1 MFPYILLSKLN
12 VFLILFFCS
21 CTITPIVCW
30 LWEINGFWI
39 RRLRKGLGCPPLTG
53 FVHSSSDIPEKS
65 LFAQFLHL
73 WFWSL
78 FAQFL
83 HLWSYPPLDPGV
95 EVYNCTTVFSQEE
108 STFCVKVCD
117 QPRSLQDSAQ
127 FWRNFCDSHSV
138 SKLATMRGRRQQN
151 YLFCDVHKWDITS
164 VAEYLTTTDCCVCQR
179 TFYQSK
185 PQHFVSKFAT
195 NPEACKILHNSE
207 ETSVILTSVK
217 VCDQAGQDLFIS
229 QNLNIYQCV
238 NSTLA

>member
-1 MFPYILLSKLN
+1 MYNNPYCMLTLGNK
-12 VFLILFFCS
+12 
-21 CTITPIVCW
+21 W
-30 LWEINGFWI
+30 FWI
-39 RRLRKGLGCPPLTG
+39 RRIRKGLGCPPLTG

-83 HLWSYPPLDPGV
+83 HLWSCPPLDPGV
-95 EVYNCTTVFSQEE
+95 EVYNCTTVFSTVQEE

>member
-78 FAQFL
+78 FAQFCISDL
-83 HLWSYPPLDPGV
+83 SH
-95 EVYNCTTVFSQEE
+95 
-108 STFCVKVCD
+108 
-117 QPRSLQDSAQ
+117 PRSWGGSLQMMKDDEGW
-127 FWRNFCDSHSV
+127 WRMIKDDEGWWRMM
-138 SKLATMRGRRQQN
+138 KDDEGWRRVMKDDEGWWSMMKN
-151 YLFCDVHKWDITS
+151 
-164 VAEYLTTTDCCVCQR
+164 AEERWIWWL
-179 TFYQSK
+179 K
-185 PQHFVSKFAT
+185 T
-195 NPEACKILHNSE
+195 N
-207 ETSVILTSVK
+207 
-217 VCDQAGQDLFIS
+217 
-229 QNLNIYQCV
+229 
-238 NSTLA
+238 

>member
-78 FAQFL
+78 FAQFCISDL
-83 HLWSYPPLDPGV
+83 SH
-95 EVYNCTTVFSQEE
+95 
-108 STFCVKVCD
+108 
-117 QPRSLQDSAQ
+117 PRSWGGSLQLYNRLS
-127 FWRNFCDSHSV
+127 
-138 SKLATMRGRRQQN
+138 RG
-151 YLFCDVHKWDITS
+151 
-164 VAEYLTTTDCCVCQR
+164 
-179 TFYQSK
+179 
-185 PQHFVSKFAT
+185 
-195 NPEACKILHNSE
+195 
-207 ETSVILTSVK
+207 VILCQSLRPTQKPARFCTILKKLLWFSLSVK
-217 VCDQAGQDLFIS
+217 VCDQARQKTTKLFILWCTQVRYNECSRISDHHGLLRVSKDFFIS
-229 QNLNIYQCV
+229 QNLNILCQSLRPTQKPARFCTILKKLLWFSPV
-238 NSTLA
+238 SKFATRRGRTCLSVKTLTFISVWTLH

>member
-1 MFPYILLSKLN
+1 MFSYILLSKLN

-83 HLWSYPPLDPGV
+83 HLWSCPPLDPGV
-95 EVYNCTTVFSQEE
+95 EVYTSCHAYRFFETLNLGLKIQKIAQKSKFRYFLWKIVIPSKSYCT
-108 STFCVKVCD
+108 
-117 QPRSLQDSAQ
+117 
-127 FWRNFCDSHSV
+127 NFC
-138 SKLATMRGRRQQN
+138 
-151 YLFCDVHKWDITS
+151 FW
-164 VAEYLTTTDCCVCQR
+164 
-179 TFYQSK
+179 F
-185 PQHFVSKFAT
+185 
-195 NPEACKILHNSE
+195 KI
-207 ETSVILTSVK
+207 K
-217 VCDQAGQDLFIS
+217 
-229 QNLNIYQCV
+229 
-238 NSTLA
+238 

>member
-1 MFPYILLSKLN
+1 MFSYILLSKLN

-83 HLWSYPPLDPGV
+83 HLWSCPPLDPGV
-95 EVYNCTTVFSQEE
+95 EVYNCTTVFSIVQEE
-108 STFCVKVCD
+108 STA
-117 QPRSLQDSAQ
+117 PRSLQDSAQ
-127 FWRNFCDSHSV
+127 FWRNFCDSH
-138 SKLATMRGRRQQN
+138 
-151 YLFCDVHKWDITS
+151 
-164 VAEYLTTTDCCVCQR
+164 
-179 TFYQSK
+179 
-185 PQHFVSKFAT
+185 PVSKFAT
-195 NPEACKILHNSE
+195 RRGRRQLIAVCVKGL
-207 ETSVILTSVK
+207 LSVK
-217 VCDQAGQDLFIS
+217 TLTFIS
-229 QNLNIYQCV
+229 CV
-238 NSTLA
+238 EKYKFILQ